1 MYGTYIPTYFVAG
14 GYEGWYISLFT
25 RLLGYKVILNP
36 SCIVYHDSLTRRKHN
51 PYIVYNA
58 LRLFIELNA
67 PAKML
72 LGRIFFS
79 IIFDILISE
88 NRKNDTRMLLTAL
101 RSVTRSTKESIRHKY
116 YIKTVARFRGKRL
129 SDLWKPKAGATAWL
143 HWYLTYLLCTKKISA

>member
-25 RLLGYKVILNP
+25 RLLGYKMILNP

-51 PYIVYNA
+51 PYIVYKA
-58 LRLFIELNA
+58 LCLFIELNA
-67 PAKML
+67 PVKIL

-88 NRKNDTRMLLTAL
+88 NRKNDTRMLLSAL
-101 RSVTRSTKESIRHKY
+101 RSATRSIKESIRLKY
-116 YIKTVARFRGKRL
+116 YAKVVSRFRRKRL
-129 SDLWKPKAGATAWL
+129 NDLWKPRASMTAWL
-143 HWYLTYLLCTKKISA
+143 RWYLTYLRCLL